1 MKRFLMIGLLAMTVL
16 LLIVGC
22 SSKQSNPQSTLYT
35 YEEGNR
41 TFTYDY
47 QPSDIGP
54 CMDWIR
60 TNTPEDAV
68 FLCWWD
74 YGHTIRDLGKRDVI
88 IFSPS
93 YEMDSEHTAGHHWNV
108 EKSGELASQE
118 RIQDVALALLA
129 LDSTQTIEIMHK
141 YNATYIFIHHSDIT
155 KSWAMYYVL
164 GEPSSTSTDTVLSK
178 TLNKEDI
185 QHFKLA
191 YTDQVATIYELVD

>member
-1 MKRFLMIGLLAMTVL
+1 MVGLLAMMVL
-16 LLIVGC
+16 LLIAGC
-22 SSKQSNPQSTLYT
+22 SGKQSKPQTNLYT
-35 YEEGNR
+35 YEKGNR
-41 TFTYDY
+41 TFTYDF
-47 QPSDIGP
+47 QPSGIEP

-74 YGHTIRDLGKRDVI
+74 YGHTIRDLGERDVI

-93 YEMDSEHTAGHHWNV
+93 YEMDSEHTAGSHWNV

-129 LDSTQTIEIMHK
+129 LDSNQTLEIMRK
-141 YNATYIFIHHSDIT
+141 YKATYIYIYQNDT
-155 KSWAMYYVL
+155 VKAWAMYYVL

-178 TLNKEDI
+178 ASNKEDI
-185 QHFKLA
+185 QHFKLV
-191 YTDQVATIYELVD
+191 YTDQFATIYELVE